1 MKPIPST
8 VYSDTKHRHE
18 LAAINA
24 RDCQPTILDVGGY
37 KSHEQLLAPHIKGL
51 RYVSINVGSA
61 WYQGEEPHI
70 YYDGKILP
78 FRNSTFPCVICV
90 DTLEHIV
97 ASERN
102 RIIQEMLRVAS
113 ERVVIVAPF
122 SDNEPLEKI
131 FEEYA
136 NRHGVEVK
144 PSFREHLQ
152 YGLPTFL
159 DLQSYAD
166 SNRFDLT
173 YATPKE
179 MFWHFIMAQL
189 FNNISFGIASD
200 GINKKLQELMEAELH
215 LNSGHVPKERA
226 YRAVL
231 VIHV

>member
-1 MKPIPST
+1 MNLIPSQ
-8 VYSDTKHRHE
+8 VYSDPKHRHE

-24 RDCQPTILDVGGY
+24 RDCPPIILDVGGY
-37 KSHEQLLAPHIKGL
+37 KSREQLLASHIKRL
-51 RYVSINVGSA
+51 QYISINIGTA
-61 WYQGEEPHI
+61 WYQQEEPHL
-70 YYDGKILP
+70 YYDGNRLP
-78 FRNSTFPCVICV
+78 FRDSTLSCVICV

-102 RIIQEMLRVAS
+102 RIVQEMLRVAS
-113 ERVVIVAPF
+113 ERVVIVTPF
-122 SDNEPLEKI
+122 SDNTPLEEV

-136 NRHGVEVK
+136 NRHGVELK

-152 YGLPTFL
+152 YGLPTSL

-173 YATPKE
+173 FSTPKE
-179 MFWHFIMAQL
+179 IFWNFIMAQL
-189 FNNISFGIASD
+189 FNNIALGITSD
-200 GINKKLQELMEAELH
+200 GVNKRLQELMEAELH
-215 LNSGHVPKERA
+215 HNTGRVPKEKA